1 MASAAS
7 SAQRD
12 AIFAALRHDKA
23 NKACVDCKARN
34 PTWSSVTFGVYICLD
49 CSSVHRNMGVHLTF
63 VRSTNLDIWYWA
75 QLRAMKC
82 GGNASFLDF
91 LARHPGSY
99 NPGSS
104 DTKDKYLSRAAQL
117 YKDELQRRIKDD
129 ERQFGPDRVVVDGM
143 HDPHAPVAPG
153 GAAGAAGAAKD
164 GDFFDTWDA
173 PAPAPAPS
181 SKPAS
186 STRTPPVIGI
196 GFGGSRPG
204 TPGTPPIPSPSS
216 AAPAAPKPP
225 AASRTV
231 TSSSLSGGAGAR
243 PKTLGAT
250 RTSSSSASP
259 IGGGLGGGA
268 PSSSSTS
275 SSSTLPAGSS
285 GGAPVRAGGK
295 LGAGKLGA
303 GRLGVKK
310 GGAINF
316 EEAERK
322 AREEE
327 ERVKRLGYDRLQEEE
342 EEAKRVAAAS
352 SAAASARGA
361 GANGGG
367 SAGGK
372 LEQQQK
378 ALQAKKDSGEVDRLG
393 MGVRKLG
400 FGQVAGMGGEAAA
413 AEAKARQKA
422 AERAASGYRE
432 PEESDYARRTFGQ
445 QKGIS
450 SDMYHQTGSYD
461 ANASREAQNRLQGFQ
476 GATAISSNAYF
487 GRDDDEAEME
497 ESIMSANGLG
507 NLEASARDAVRQVMD
522 AAGIDDLSDVQSA
535 LRNGAMRLGD
545 YLSRYA

>member
-1 MASAAS
+1 
-7 SAQRD
+7 
-12 AIFAALRHDKA
+12 
-23 NKACVDCKARN
+23 
-34 PTWSSVTFGVYICLD
+34 
-49 CSSVHRNMGVHLTF
+49 MGVHLTF

-99 NPGSS
+99 NPSSS
-104 DTKDKYLSRAAQL
+104 DTKDKYLSRGAQL

-143 HDPHAPVAPG
+143 HDPHAPAVAG
-153 GAAGAAGAAKD
+153 GAAGAAPAA
-164 GDFFDTWDA
+164 DFFDTWDA
-173 PAPAPAPS
+173 PPS

-186 STRTPPVIGI
+186 LHASSSSATASATRTPPVIGI

-204 TPGTPPIPSPSS
+204 TPGTPPIPSPSAA
-216 AAPAAPKPP
+216 AAPAPAKPP
-225 AASRTV
+225 AAPRTV

-250 RTSSSSASP
+250 RTSSSSAAP
-259 IGGGLGGGA
+259 IGG
-268 PSSSSTS
+268 STSTSTTS
-275 SSSTLPAGSS
+275 SSSLGGAGGSS

-342 EEAKRVAAAS
+342 EAKRLAAAS
-352 SAAASARGA
+352 SAAAASSR

-367 SAGGK
+367 GAGGK

-432 PEESDYARRTFGQ
+432 PGASLSLLLPPPSLSRPRVDASLTRLPRAPLQRSRTTRAGRSASKRASRATCTTRRARTTPTRAARRRT
-445 QKGIS
+445 
-450 SDMYHQTGSYD
+450 
-461 ANASREAQNRLQGFQ
+461 ASRASR
-476 GATAISSNAYF
+476 ARPPS
-487 GRDDDEAEME
+487 RP
-497 ESIMSANGLG
+497 SA
-507 NLEASARDAVRQVMD
+507 SP
-522 AAGIDDLSDVQSA
+522 
-535 LRNGAMRLGD
+535 
-545 YLSRYA
+545 LSRSSLSS